1 MQTGVVA
8 HEYTILNNLFSSLRV
23 TFAKS
28 RILRLQGES
37 LFTWK
42 DIGANVTPMAPDPG
56 LAFPVATITNG
67 YPATAFPGEF
77 KSMTWQISED
87 IDWTK
92 GAHQVALGA
101 IWIRPKL
108 DALGPFQA
116 NGWFTFNGSRTGGG
130 RLGFADLLLG
140 LPSQFRQGGI
150 QDIQQHMNYVGA
162 YLQDTW
168 RVSDRLTLNAGVRW
182 EPYYSAVDEAGYAS
196 HFELDNFFSGTRST
210 VYTNAPAGLMYPGDS
225 GYPGTSFNRNS
236 LKQFAP
242 RLGFVWDPSG
252 NGRQTIRAAVGIFY
266 EMPKMW
272 QYGRAPLNP
281 PFGNTIVVNNP
292 ASFANPWATYAGG
305 NPFPLQKPVPAN
317 VTYPQF
323 GSFVNMPL
331 DAKPTQLQQ
340 WNVSYERQFAANWL
354 ISLAYIGNHTVH
366 LWLGKEIN
374 PGIYIPGAST
384 LANVNTRRLLYLSNP
399 SQGQYFADIPTT
411 DDGASGR
418 YNGLVVALN
427 RRFADNWSLLS
438 NFTWSKCIN
447 DGDPGIDIT
456 NAYPD
461 PSDRSTNRGP
471 CNSDRRY
478 MFNGSLIWQSAGVGS
493 GVAKGLTRDWQISTI
508 VVARSGA
515 PFTPTLAT
523 NNALTGL
530 NNQRPIVVG
539 DPEVSDPTVDNWFNK
554 AAFVTNTAGVWGTA
568 TRGMI
573 RGPKY
578 VNADM
583 ALSRTFRMWA
593 QQRLEARVEVFNVMN
608 RFQPGDPVV
617 DFASVNFGK
626 IVTAEDPRI
635 LQFAVKFTF

>member
-1 MQTGVVA
+1 M
-8 HEYTILNNLFSSLRV
+8 
-23 TFAKS
+23 
-28 RILRLQGES
+28 
-37 LFTWK
+37 
-42 DIGANVTPMAPDPG
+42 
-56 LAFPVATITNG
+56 
-67 YPATAFPGEF
+67 
-77 KSMTWQISED
+77 
-87 IDWTK
+87 
-92 GAHQVALGA
+92 
-101 IWIRPKL
+101 
-108 DALGPFQA
+108 
-116 NGWFTFNGSRTGGG
+116 
-130 RLGFADLLLG
+130 
-140 LPSQFRQGGI
+140 
-150 QDIQQHMNYVGA
+150 
-162 YLQDTW
+162 
-168 RVSDRLTLNAGVRW
+168 
-182 EPYYSAVDEAGYAS
+182 
-196 HFELDNFFSGTRST
+196 
-210 VYTNAPAGLMYPGDS
+210 
-225 GYPGTSFNRNS
+225 
-236 LKQFAP
+236 
-242 RLGFVWDPSG
+242 
-252 NGRQTIRAAVGIFY
+252 
-266 EMPKMW
+266 
-272 QYGRAPLNP
+272 
-281 PFGNTIVVNNP
+281 
-292 ASFANPWATYAGG
+292 
-305 NPFPLQKPVPAN
+305 
-317 VTYPQF
+317 
-323 GSFVNMPL
+323 
-331 DAKPTQLQQ
+331 
-340 WNVSYERQFAANWL
+340 SYERQFAANWL